1 MSPPDDSCP
10 AWLRLT
16 MWLTY
21 SLSWG
26 LLILF
31 DLLMDRCLRMSS
43 ANTLT
48 TGTCYLLPWLQVG
61 TSCSF
66 KNQSSGSVI
75 VFKHLPEQLC
85 SLISDQI
92 IDYQTP
98 PPHSHVAHLLLAVA
112 VVVGCVA
119 VSEIVDLSLVALHEV
134 AVCLPSWS
142 NVLMLT
148 CQLDKLQVAG
158 VAAAADVVGFSCC
171 SPCWRQKV

>member
-31 DLLMDRCLRMSS
+31 DVLMDRCLRMSS
-43 ANTLT
+43 ANTPT

-75 VFKHLPEQLC
+75 VFKHLPEHLC

-92 IDYQTP
+92 IDYQMP
-98 PPHSHVAHLLLAVA
+98 PPPRCSPAV
-112 VVVGCVA
+112 G
-119 VSEIVDLSLVALHEV
+119 
-134 AVCLPSWS
+134 
-142 NVLMLT
+142 
-148 CQLDKLQVAG
+148 
-158 VAAAADVVGFSCC
+158 SCC
-171 SPCWRQKV
+171 SGRLRCCEWNRSSVTGCSSWSCSLSPKLKQRVDAHMSTG